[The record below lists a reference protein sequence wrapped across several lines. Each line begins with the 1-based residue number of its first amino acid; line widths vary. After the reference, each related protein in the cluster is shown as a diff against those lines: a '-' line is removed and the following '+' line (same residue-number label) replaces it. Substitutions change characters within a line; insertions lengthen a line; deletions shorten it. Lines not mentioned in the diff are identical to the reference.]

1 MSNSKNY
8 IFMYNI
14 CLYVYANT
22 ACLQTTRNPTVYL
35 CILNMYIIYVYYVC
49 MLYMYI
55 IYVCIFTIKFGSSLS
70 IQFEPIGFTKGV
82 RGKLRG
88 GESPAAAR
96 VAH

>member
-1 MSNSKNY
+1 
-8 IFMYNI
+8 MYYI

-22 ACLQTTRNPTVYL
+22 AFMIGLQTTRNPTVYL